1 VIALDSSALLAIALR
16 EEERDAFTNIIGT
29 NRCIIGAMTA
39 LESHMVLRE
48 RMGADGVA
56 FLDDVLAQPQIA
68 LVGFDG
74 SLLPIARLAF
84 DRYGKGR
91 HRAALNFG
99 DCMSYAVAKA
109 NDLPLLFKGDDFS
122 HTDIRPALP

>member
-1 VIALDSSALLAIALR
+1 MIALDSSALLAIALD
-16 EEERDAFTNIIGT
+16 EAERDAFIKIIGT
-29 NRCIIGAMTA
+29 NRCIIGAITV
-39 LESHMVLRE
+39 LESHMVLRD
-48 RMGADGVA
+48 RMGSEGIE
-56 FLDDVLAQPQIA
+56 FLDRLLARPHIA
-68 LVGFDG
+68 LIAFDH

-109 NDLPLLFKGDDFS
+109 RSVPLLYKGGDFA
-122 HTDIRPALP
+122 HTDIDPALQ